1 MAHHEAGEFTGKI
14 PNIANSG
21 EKKRK
26 NPTRIFLI
34 QAIKL

>member
-21 EKKRK
+21 EKKEKIRQE
-26 NPTRIFLI
+26 FF
-34 QAIKL
+34 